1 MCVYTPIVSN
11 KDEFRSASQANA
23 NHCAC
28 NKVRKAARAI
38 TRMYDEALRPAGL
51 RVTQFGILGITSAL
65 EPVTVTRLAD
75 ETVTDRT
82 TLTRNLRLLEKL
94 GFIEISRGRDRRE
107 RVVVLTRDGRG
118 ALKRAYPMWQKA
130 QAYVIEELGRERW
143 EQLSKGLSAITSLAQ
158 EK

>member
-1 MCVYTPIVSN
+1 MRVYTPIVPA
-11 KDEFRSASQANA
+11 KTDFRKVSQAKASQ
-23 NHCAC
+23 CAC

-38 TRMYDEALRPAGL
+38 TRVYDEALRPSGL

-65 EPVTVTRLAD
+65 QPVTVTRLAD

-94 GFIEISRGRDRRE
+94 GFIKINEGKDRRE
-107 RVVVLTRDGRG
+107 RVVVLTSEGRG
-118 ALKRAYPMWQKA
+118 ALKRAYPMWQQA
-130 QAYVIEELGRERW
+130 QAYVVEELGRDQW
-143 EQLSKGLSAITSLAQ
+143 EHLSEGLSAITTLVQ